1 VSTVLLTG
9 FGPFDGADRN
19 PARDAVRLVA
29 SGWDRPE
36 RLVTAELPVTW
47 AGVGPELL
55 EHIAACGPD
64 LIVGVGLAGGRESVS
79 LERLAVNLRDARIP
93 DTDGVQ
99 PGEGPVVDGAP
110 TALWATLP
118 VKATVARLAAEGLP
132 AELSMTAGTYLCN
145 AMFFHAA
152 LWASERPGR
161 RAGFVHVPWDRS
173 GPGPDGVGMA
183 LTEIARAVRVA
194 VDTALEVDEDVRTPL
209 GRSD

>member
-1 VSTVLLTG
+1 VPTILLTG

-19 PARDAVRLVA
+19 PAREAVRLVA
-29 SGWDRPE
+29 AGWDRPE

-47 AGVGPELL
+47 AGAGRALA
-55 EHIAACGPD
+55 EHIAVCSPD
-64 LIVGVGLAGGRESVS
+64 LVIGVGLDGGRDRVS

-110 TALWATLP
+110 TALWTTLP

-145 AMFFHAA
+145 AAFFHAA
-152 LWASERPGR
+152 LWASERAGR
-161 RAGFVHVPWDRS
+161 RAGFVHLPWDHAAPES
-173 GPGPDGVGMA
+173 NGEGMA
-183 LTEIARAVRVA
+183 LTDLARAVRVV
-194 VDTALEVDEDVRTPL
+194 VDTALEVEQDDRTPL
-209 GRSD
+209 GRTH

>member
-1 VSTVLLTG
+1 MSTVLLTG

-19 PARDAVRLVA
+19 PARDAVQLVG

-47 AGVGPELL
+47 AGLEPTLL

-64 LIVGVGLAGGRESVS
+64 LVIGVGLAGGREGIS

-93 DTDGVQ
+93 DTEGVQ

-110 TALWATLP
+110 TALWTSLP
-118 VKATVARLAAEGLP
+118 VKATIARLSAEGLP
-132 AELSMTAGTYLCN
+132 AELSMSAGTYLCN

-152 LWASERPGR
+152 LWASEQPGR

-173 GPGPDGVGMA
+173 GSETDGEGMA

-194 VDTALEVDEDVRTPL
+194 VDTALETERDDTTPL
-209 GRSD
+209 GRTH